1 MRAGIPVE
9 VQRSFGLHS
18 LGASV
23 PRRKFACGKQ
33 YLFVELTP
41 AYANLLRS
49 EFVYRLIMVSWF
61 TLSNY
66 SINDLISEPPHM
78 FIGDLPQQG
87 FAE

>member
-9 VQRSFGLHS
+9 VQSSFGLHS

-41 AYANLLRS
+41 AYVKPLALG
-49 EFVYRLIMVSWF
+49 FRLPSYHGVVVC
-61 TLSNY
+61 TKAT
-66 SINDLISEPPHM
+66 INDLISEPPQV